1 MEHKS
6 ENRTA
11 PSDGTDG
18 LALVIVPVILAAMM
32 LVTAAAFAG
41 GEVESPAATA
51 VQAGALIDQN

>member
-6 ENRTA
+6 DTPTA

-41 GEVESPAATA
+41 GEDSPVAAAVE
-51 VQAGALIDQN
+51 AGAIVSQN